1 VRRLVVDASVIAK
14 CFIAEDDSDK
24 AFELMVAHSEGRL
37 ALSAP
42 SLIVYELGNV
52 FWRHPQI
59 SPEKAYTFIEKFLD
73 LQIDLVD
80 IWTDNEL
87 LKAACTTAKTRDVTF
102 YDASYLSLAEK
113 EKARLVTADE
123 DITAR
128 AEDKTILLG
137 TFRA

>member
-1 VRRLVVDASVIAK
+1 VRRYVVDASVIAK

-37 ALSAP
+37 ALLAP

-59 SPEKAYTFIEKFLD
+59 SHEKAYTFIEKFLD

-80 IWTDNEL
+80 IWTESEF
-87 LKAACTTAKTRDVTF
+87 LKAACTTAKVRDVTF

-128 AEDKTILLG
+128 AEDLTILLS